1 MLQHQCLRLSY
12 AWIRAVGK
20 LFDETGPPPLR
31 GPLEFRPASL
41 VRVRHLSMRFFA
53 FRLNGVEQL
62 ISLEMVTFVKTTG
75 RRRLRVDR
83 LGEIGITLW

>member
-1 MLQHQCLRLSY
+1 
-12 AWIRAVGK
+12 
-20 LFDETGPPPLR
+20 
-31 GPLEFRPASL
+31 
-41 VRVRHLSMRFFA
+41 MRFFA

-83 LGEIGITLW
+83 LGEIGIALW